1 MPYYHGSSIPHKIGT
16 ILTAKRKEISHK
28 FDSSRIDEELSELY
42 RPSNKI
48 SRLECIFMSKNL
60 NIIDTLGGAM
70 NYLYLVKPVGKVEK
84 SNLVWQ
90 SIATQ
95 IEDEDM
101 KIAAIKEYWKGT
113 DPAKVLGE
121 EAYDSLNRWEYRAR
135 QIIILKRIDVI

>member
-28 FDSSRIDEELSELY
+28 FDSSRIDEELNELY

-70 NYLYLVKPVGKVEK
+70 NYLYLVKPIGKVEK

-101 KIAAIKEYWKGT
+101 KIAAIEEYWKGT

-135 QIIILKRIDVI
+135 QIIILQQIDIT

>member
-1 MPYYHGSSIPHKIGT
+1 MPYYHSSSIPHKIGT

-28 FDSSRIDEELSELY
+28 FDSSRIDEELNELY

-70 NYLYLVKPVGKVEK
+70 NYLYLVKPIGKVEK

-101 KIAAIKEYWKGT
+101 K
-113 DPAKVLGE
+113 
-121 EAYDSLNRWEYRAR
+121 
-135 QIIILKRIDVI
+135 